1 MPFERCAE
9 CRLCCHVEEGYP
21 PLEVTLTAN
30 EKKKFGSLCIET
42 NCENLSSTGCTLG
55 DDKPFSCKL
64 YPLSYNPVRKR
75 FYFDKDCPLMPEYI
89 AQLSNPKSVASL
101 HLSEVRGTIKVLEER
116 DPGFLKTNHAV
127 DVDYF
132 NLEKLPLPILNK
144 DEPA

>member
-9 CRLCCHVEEGYP
+9 CRLCCHVEAGYP
-21 PLEVTLTAN
+21 PLDVTLTAK
-30 EKKKFGSLCIET
+30 EKKKFGTLCIET
-42 NCENLSSTGCTLG
+42 NCEHLGDAGCVLG

-64 YPLSYNPVRKR
+64 YPLSYNPSNKR

-89 AQLSNPKSVASL
+89 SQLSTPNTVASN
-101 HLSEVRGTIKVLEER
+101 HLSQVQSEIKILESK
-116 DPGFLKTNHAV
+116 DPGFLQSNHEV

-132 NLEKLPLPILNK
+132 SLETLPVTFCNK

>member
-9 CRLCCHVEEGYP
+9 CRLCCHVEAGYP
-21 PLEVTLTAN
+21 PLEVTLTAT
-30 EKKKFGSLCIET
+30 EKVRFGSLCIED
-42 NCENLSSTGCTLG
+42 NCENLSATGCNLG

-64 YPLSYNPVRKR
+64 YPLSYNPLGKS

-89 AQLSNPKSVASL
+89 DQLSNPKSVASL
-101 HLSEVRGTIKVLEER
+101 HLIEVRDVIKALEEE
-116 DPGFLKTNHAV
+116 DPDFLKTNHDI

-132 NLEKLPLPILNK
+132 NLEKLPLTICNK